1 MYLIRNIPA
10 YIWTLLGLISGIIL
24 GGFFPGFLEPV
35 ASGTTA
41 FIKLIVYIVPL
52 LIFAALSPAFAA
64 LVKRGSA
71 GKFAVSVILWFV
83 FTSTIAAFLGLV
95 VSSLFFNIP
104 FTKTTSGAISEIL
117 KMFDVFFEKG
127 GASLPLIAIISAII
141 IGGLSVRINFLFTL
155 LSKIQDTINKA
166 GQTLGLV
173 LVPIIFCLGITLGV
187 KFGAKLGME
196 HFLSITLYTFILCAG
211 WALFYIFVILKLM
224 AKQKVKSIMTQ
235 YYVPT
240 AVFAAGTVSSLAT
253 FPVNITNIR
262 KYGVRHEI
270 ADFIISFGAVTNMNG
285 SALINIA
292 FAPFILHYIFGI
304 EISFTV
310 LLFAMP
316 AIVIFTIAA
325 PGLPAGMGTALWTS
339 TLFASMLGIEEPLR
353 STLITTWVAL
363 YGGLPD
369 MFITA
374 VNCTGD
380 GFSAVLFDTFFS
392 RFSKAEQKDISN

>member
-1 MYLIRNIPA
+1 MKLIRNIPA
-10 YIWTLLGLISGIIL
+10 YVWTILALVLGITL
-24 GGFFPGFLEPV
+24 GGFFSQTLEPV

-41 FIKLIVYIVPL
+41 FIKFIVYIVPV
-52 LIFAALSPAFAA
+52 LIFAALSPAFAV
-64 LVKRGSA
+64 LVKRGLA

-83 FTSTIAAFLGLV
+83 LTSTIAAFFGLV
-95 VSSLFFNIP
+95 ISSLVFSIP
-104 FTKTTSGAISEIL
+104 FSTMATGVLNEIV
-117 KMFDVFFEKG
+117 KMFDVFLEKG
-127 GASLPLIAIISAII
+127 GASLPLIAIFAAVI
-141 IGGLSVRINFLFTL
+141 IGLLSVRIRFLFSF
-155 LSKIQDTINKA
+155 LSKIQETINKA
-166 GQTLGLV
+166 GQTLGLI

-196 HFLSITLYTFILCAG
+196 HFLTITLYTFLLCTA
-211 WALFYIFVILKLM
+211 WSIFYILVIIKLIAKRNLKSL
-224 AKQKVKSIMTQ
+224 MTQ
-235 YYVPT
+235 YYIPT

-253 FPVNITNIR
+253 FPVNITNIK
-262 KYGVRHEI
+262 KYGVRPEI
-270 ADFIISFGAVTNMNG
+270 ADFVISFGAVTNMNG

-304 EISFTV
+304 DISLTMM
-310 LLFAMP
+310 LFALP
-316 AIVIFTIAA
+316 AIVVFTIAA

-339 TLFASMLGIEEPLR
+339 TLFASMLGLEEPVR

-380 GFSAVLFDTFFS
+380 GFSAVLFDSFFS
-392 RFSKAEQKDISN
+392 RFSKAETKKMK